1 MQRLAKDEVQLSD
14 GTRIPKGA
22 YTMVALDLKDDASI
36 FGDETS
42 EYRPQRFVEL
52 RQKPGHENKWQFVT
66 TAPEHLA
73 FGHGMHSCPGR
84 FFASNEIKVILI
96 HLLMKYDWQWAAD
109 GRKGDSYGGMVTAV
123 GASSLAMIKVRN
135 GEFPCGDPKVE

>member
-1 MQRLAKDEVQLSD
+1 MQRVVKEEVQLSD

-22 YTMVALDLKDDASI
+22 FTMVALDLKDDPSI
-36 FGDETS
+36 FGEGAS

-84 FFASNEIKVILI
+84 FFASNEVKVILV
-96 HLLMKYDWQWAAD
+96 HLLLKYDWKWAAGGHKED
-109 GRKGDSYGGMVTAV
+109 KYGGMLTAMN
-123 GASSLAMIKVRN
+123 ASSTAMIKLRS
-135 GEFPCGDPKVE
+135 GEFPSGDAEAE